1 MSLPFVDRSSSS
13 SLPLQLVCQ
22 SKWRPW
28 LKAQSAVRRAWVES
42 LGIAGSPGDVV
53 VLPERDGKASGAV
66 LVIPDAPTLWD
77 FCALSAKLPELA
89 KSGKPVAFICLSG
102 GRSGKACGTATKAG
116 LSVINVKGGMG
127 AWTSAGLP
135 VTR

>member
-1 MSLPFVDRSSSS
+1 MGLFGSSHPSID
-13 SLPLQLVCQ
+13 VNE
-22 SKWRPW
+22 
-28 LKAQSAVRRAWVES
+28 ANRRA
-42 LGIAGSPGDVV
+42 LAGEV
-53 VLPERDGKASGAV
+53 VLVDVREKNEWQGGH
-66 LVIPDAPTLWD
+66 APMAKHVPLGS
-77 FCALSAKLPELA
+77 LSA
-89 KSGKPVAFICLSG
+89 KPVAFICLSG